1 MEEGTL
7 LKEERN
13 RARNLSR
20 GIQGFGS
27 FSQRSTQEQGVLHE
41 KSLPTTF
48 DRSNSDFNNGQSQE
62 NQSFGSHHF
71 LDTAAVKS
79 PTPSH
84 EGGFLKSQDDCVEP
98 ESYLHDH
105 GNAQMHQKF
114 ETSSKEMMTPCKE
127 FHLWNLKGESN
138 PLLDGNQEN
147 DSRLGMFTAEDDHP
161 FNSKEMHSTSS
172 LLPSG

>member
-27 FSQRSTQEQGVLHE
+27 FSQRSTHAQGVLHE
-41 KSLPTTF
+41 KSLPATF
-48 DRSNSDFNNGQSQE
+48 DRSNSDFNNNHSQE
-62 NQSFGSHHF
+62 NQSFGSNHF
-71 LDTAAVKS
+71 LQTAAVKS
-79 PTPSH
+79 RTPSH
-84 EGGFLKSQDDCVEP
+84 EGGVFKSHDDCVEP
-98 ESYLHDH
+98 ESYLDDH
-105 GNAQMHQKF
+105 GNAQMHQKS
-114 ETSSKEMMTPCKE
+114 ETTSKEE

-147 DSRLGMFTAEDDHP
+147 GIFTAEDDHP

-172 LLPSG
+172 LLPSV